1 MLQFQELWRKSS
13 KAYKVKFYIHPFQGN
28 AVMVLNSALFCI
40 KFGMFFEKNLQ
51 KQLNYTY
58 T

>member
-1 MLQFQELWRKSS
+1 
-13 KAYKVKFYIHPFQGN
+13 
-28 AVMVLNSALFCI
+28 MVLNSALFCI
-40 KFGMFFEKNLQ
+40 KFGMFLEKNLQ